1 MFFRINDAS
10 TDLSDQQQGQN
21 QGTGETPETRDTESQ
36 IGPID
41 LTGNSGKNKTPERN
55 IQALQQQ
62 QTQDTVQGE
71 IEGSKKVEEPGSSV
85 TLDED
90 IMKILGQAPE
100 TGEACQKIHAD
111 IASMDKL
118 THDLKV
124 QPQKKSLTSSS
135 GNWNGSSVPRRPT
148 IVTSQKFKPQT
159 PKSAAQK
166 LPARLSSQSRSN
178 QTPSQSYRRRHLSNS
193 SSTSRSRT
201 H

>member
-1 MFFRINDAS
+1 MGKHKKRSHSEERSEETKKLRREMKDLKELVMRVLATQPIHDAVIMADNENNNNSLRDDAS
-10 TDLSDQQQGQN
+10 TDLSGQ
-21 QGTGETPETRDTESQ
+21 S
-36 IGPID
+36 
-41 LTGNSGKNKTPERN
+41 
-55 IQALQQQ
+55 
-62 QTQDTVQGE
+62 E
-71 IEGSKKVEEPGSSV
+71 IEGSKKVEEPGSSA

-90 IMKILGQAPE
+90 IIKILGKAPE

-111 IASMDKL
+111 VASMDKL

-148 IVTSQKFKPQT
+148 IVTSQKFKPQI